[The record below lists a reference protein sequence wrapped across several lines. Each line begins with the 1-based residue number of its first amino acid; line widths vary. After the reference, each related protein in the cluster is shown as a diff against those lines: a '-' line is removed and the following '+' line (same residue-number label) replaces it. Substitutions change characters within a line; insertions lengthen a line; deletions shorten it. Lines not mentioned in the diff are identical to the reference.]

1 MLPESDASFRNFL
14 EPLANAKDFTPAK
27 LGMLPAERA
36 LTDSM
41 ARCLPDRCVAV
52 ESMSTARGLLSA
64 IAYYFKNKNI
74 LLPAYHCPAMVEPF
88 LFHQC
93 NIEFYRVSEQLEFD
107 EVELKE
113 KLPNVDIVVGVRFF
127 GFSCQMERL
136 KDLAVETNTLM
147 VEDLAHAA
155 FVKELYGD
163 LAVTSLKKFYPIAT
177 GAELYIT
184 NPDWVGRLKKSVR
197 ALTPSFAS
205 SFIEKVVSKLSSRPR
220 QAGFRYF
227 SPTRS
232 HAAIATND
240 HHLLEHYNH
249 SQSAQRRRENYI
261 SLDEALKG
269 LGFVESLFPDL
280 EDDVVPYVYP
290 VIIKD
295 ERFFALIRQKGIP
308 LYRWEEI
315 IKSHC
320 PVSLSFRK
328 LLIQLPCHQD
338 LTVNEIAFIVDAF
351 REIDQLQGQDQLW

>member
-1 MLPESDASFRNFL
+1 MNADFL
-14 EPLANAKDFTPAK
+14 LPLANAKDFTPAK

-36 LTDSM
+36 LTGST
-41 ARCLPDRCVAV
+41 ARCLPDQCVAV

-64 IAYYFKNKNI
+64 IAYHFKGKNI
-74 LLPAYHCPAMVEPF
+74 LVPAYHCPAMVEPF

-93 NIEFYRVSEQLEFD
+93 HIEFYRVSEKLEFD

-113 KLPNVDIVVGVRFF
+113 KLPNVDVVVGVRFF
-127 GFSCQMERL
+127 GFSCQMDRL
-136 KDLAVETNTLM
+136 KELALETNTLM

-155 FVKELYGD
+155 FAKELYGD
-163 LAVTSLKKFYPIAT
+163 LAVTSLKKFYPTAT

-184 NPDWVGRLKKSVR
+184 NPDWIGRLKESVR
-197 ALTPSFAS
+197 RLRPSFAS
-205 SFIEKVVSKLSSRPR
+205 SFIEKVTSKLSSQPK
-220 QAGFRYF
+220 QTGFRYF

-232 HAAIATND
+232 HAAIAAND
-240 HHLLEHYNH
+240 RHLLEHYNH

-269 LGFVESLFPDL
+269 LGFAEPLFPDL

-290 VIIKD
+290 MLIKD
-295 ERFFALIRQKGIP
+295 ERFFSLIRQKGIP

-315 IKSHC
+315 IESHC
-320 PVSLSFRK
+320 SISLSFRK

-338 LTVNEIAFIVDAF
+338 LTVSEITFIVDAF
-351 REIDQLQGQDQLW
+351 REIDQLQGQE